1 MFRYIVGRLLSG
13 VLLMLALTLITFVV
27 FLRIPVDPAIYVVD
41 RPTPEERERIA
52 RELGVDRPVLVQWGK
67 FVKRLV
73 TEASLGDPLLP
84 ISGGSVNSILKQ
96 SLAPTAS
103 LVVGGFALLLL
114 LAVPL
119 GVLSALHPQTVF
131 DRSVVTLAILGIVLH
146 PFVIGLILRG
156 VVADRWHLA
165 PDGGY
170 CPLSAPPPPESPLAL
185 RPCGGIAAWADHLWL
200 PWITFAFFFLPLY
213 MRMIRAR
220 VLENLGSRHVLTAR
234 AKGAS
239 EWRVVSR
246 HVLRNAAGPVIAMLA
261 LDIGTVVTAAIYIE
275 TIFGIGG
282 IGRLVAANLSGSH
295 GYDLYVL
302 VGIVFVVAAAITV
315 LNLLADLVTFA
326 LDPRVRLGHTS
337 RA

>member
-1 MFRYIVGRLLSG
+1 MLRYVVGRLLSG

-27 FLRIPVDPAIYVVD
+27 FLRIPVDPAIYVAD
-41 RPTPEERERIA
+41 RPTAEERARID

-73 TEASLGDPLLP
+73 TEGSLGNSLL
-84 ISGGSVNSILKQ
+84 GGVSINSILKR

-103 LVVGGFALLLL
+103 LVIGGFALLLL
-114 LAVPL
+114 LALPL
-119 GVLSALHPQTVF
+119 GVLSALRPQTVF

-156 VVADRWHLA
+156 VVANRWHLA

-170 CPLSAPPPPESPLAL
+170 CPLSAPPPVAPLGPQ
-185 RPCGGIAAWADHLWL
+185 PCGGPVAWASHLWL

-213 MRMIRAR
+213 TRMVRAR
-220 VLENLGSRHVLTAR
+220 VLENLGARYVLTAR

-246 HVLRNAAGPVIAMLA
+246 HVSRNAAGPVITMLA
-261 LDIGTVVTAAIYIE
+261 IDIGTVVTAAIYIE

-282 IGRLVAANLSGSH
+282 IGALVAANLSGSH
-295 GYDLYVL
+295 GYDLHVM
-302 VGIVFVVAAAITV
+302 VGVVFVVSAAITV
-315 LNLLADLVTFA
+315 LSLLADFATLA
-326 LDPRVRLGHTS
+326 LDPRIRVG
-337 RA
+337 RARSA